1 MPNTLPSNLKD
12 FFLNESMREDVKTY
26 LIQFLK
32 DEVVRLAFDEQEVGG
47 AVLAKNTID
56 KAFENLD
63 ILFASKKEVKEIPNE
78 AR

>member
-26 LIQFLK
+26 LIDFLK
-32 DEVVRLAFDEQEVGG
+32 VQAIEKAFAKEDVSGIADANEVI
-47 AVLAKNTID
+47 N

-63 ILFASKKEVKEIPNE
+63 ILFAKKSDSKEIKNE